1 MLRCKY
7 GFYTC
12 SFKGQVDF
20 CNTCDEGQNY
30 QMNEENK
37 SSWGG
42 KRPGSGAK
50 KKEETETTG
59 FRINS
64 EALNICRT
72 AYGRTLNKQVN
83 DFIKRLAK
91 KAGKGSS

>member
-1 MLRCKY
+1 MKE
-7 GFYTC
+7 
-12 SFKGQVDF
+12 KKQ
-20 CNTCDEGQNY
+20 
-30 QMNEENK
+30 
-37 SSWGG
+37 GG
-42 KRPGSGAK
+42 KREGSGRK

-64 EALNICRT
+64 EALNICRA
-72 AYGRTLNKQVN
+72 AYGRTLNKYVN

>member
-1 MLRCKY
+1 M
-7 GFYTC
+7 
-12 SFKGQVDF
+12 QP
-20 CNTCDEGQNY
+20 
-30 QMNEENK
+30 NK
-37 SSWGG
+37 HGG
-42 KRPGSGAK
+42 KRVGAGRK

-64 EALNICRT
+64 EALAICRA

-91 KAGKGSS
+91 KVGKGSS

>member
-1 MLRCKY
+1 MIKE
-7 GFYTC
+7 
-12 SFKGQVDF
+12 K
-20 CNTCDEGQNY
+20 
-30 QMNEENK
+30 K
-37 SSWGG
+37 ASWGG

-64 EALNICRT
+64 EALNICRA

-83 DFIKRLAK
+83 NFIKRLSK
-91 KAGKGSS
+91 KTIKNG

>member
-1 MLRCKY
+1 MSK
-7 GFYTC
+7 
-12 SFKGQVDF
+12 K
-20 CNTCDEGQNY
+20 
-30 QMNEENK
+30 ENK
-37 SSWGG
+37 ASWGG

-64 EALNICRT
+64 ETLNICRA
-72 AYGRTLNKQVN
+72 AYGRTLNKEVN

>member
-1 MLRCKY
+1 M
-7 GFYTC
+7 G
-12 SFKGQVDF
+12 
-20 CNTCDEGQNY
+20 
-30 QMNEENK
+30 EEK
-37 SSWGG
+37 KIGWGG
-42 KRPGSGAK
+42 KRLGSGAK

-64 EALNICRT
+64 EALAICRA

-91 KAGKGSS
+91 KAGKGSR